1 MQIGLL
7 RVNLHLPAAQSLK
20 DKRRELLHLREKI
33 KNRFNVSVT
42 EVGGEHDKWQRM
54 DLAFVMV
61 AGERVIID
69 KVFAKILSY
78 IGSDV
83 NVEIIDQRVEYL

>member
-1 MQIGLL
+1 VQIGLL

-33 KNRFNVSVT
+33 KNRFNVSVS
-42 EVGGEHDKWQRM
+42 EVGDHDKWQRM

-61 AGERVIID
+61 AGEKAIID
-69 KVFAKILSY
+69 KVFAKVLGY
-78 IGSDV
+78 IGSDA
-83 NVEIIDQRVEYL
+83 NVEILDQSVEYL

>member
-33 KNRFNVSVT
+33 KNRFNVSVS
-42 EVGGEHDKWQRM
+42 EVGDHDKWQRM

-61 AGERVIID
+61 AGEKAIID
-69 KVFAKILSY
+69 KVFAKVLGY
-78 IGSDV
+78 IGSDA
-83 NVEIIDQRVEYL
+83 NVEILDQSVEYL